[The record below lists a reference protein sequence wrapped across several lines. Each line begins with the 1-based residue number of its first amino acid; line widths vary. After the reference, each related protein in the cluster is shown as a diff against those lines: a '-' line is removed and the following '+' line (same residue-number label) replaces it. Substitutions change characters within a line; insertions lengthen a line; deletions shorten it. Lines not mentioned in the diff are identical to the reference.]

1 MKYKVLGS
9 AAHNFAHSLVSLM
22 NYYGSDYVVG
32 HALRAALRSGEPELR
47 VDLLTG
53 AAERGALLPPGVAI
67 PLGWYVER
75 FPRHVASHGA
85 GMHGVREGRMRL
97 RFDEER
103 LRRLRHTDVPARLKV
118 PFECSVEIVDDRG
131 KVHVGVVRDSW
142 QSEWPFPRP
151 SRFRRTR

>member
-9 AAHNFAHSLVSLM
+9 AAHKFAHSFVSLA
-22 NYYGSDYVVG
+22 NYHDSDYVVG

-53 AAERGALLPPGVAI
+53 AAEPAALLPQAVAI
-67 PLGWYVER
+67 PLGDYVER
-75 FPRHVASHGA
+75 FPHHVASHGA
-85 GMHGVREGRMRL
+85 GMHGVREARMRL

-103 LRRLRHTDVPARLKV
+103 LRRLRQADAPARLMV
-118 PFECSVEIVDDRG
+118 PFECSVEIVDERG

-142 QSEWPFPRP
+142 QSEWAFPRSEP
-151 SRFRRTR
+151 IS